1 MESISNQ
8 PTPQDSGVNTAEFH
22 STIDTLSEQDEGT
35 MTPPSKQTT
44 PATSPQNSFRL
55 GRIITALALF
65 SRAEQY
71 EPQVDC

>member
-8 PTPQDSGVNTAEFH
+8 PTPQDSGLNTPEFH

-44 PATSPQNSFRL
+44 PATSPQSSFRL
-55 GRIITALALF
+55 GLF
-65 SRAEQY
+65 KSGAVQTSGRLLGIAIR
-71 EPQVDC
+71 